1 MDMLDSVRRS
11 VRHYPGGLDAVAAR
25 LGKSPSTLEKE
36 LRAAP
41 QYKLGAVDA
50 AEIAAMCVDA
60 GTDHA
65 LEYPTRLA
73 EAVGCTLLALPAH
86 GHGLDEVTAAAV
98 AGLMRDLAGV
108 VTTVTAADRDDE
120 ISERE
125 MREISAKWAELVSA
139 GQVLM
144 QMMQAKHARTMAKWE
159 ARDAAR
165 R

>member
-1 MDMLDSVRRS
+1 MDILDSVRRS
-11 VRHYPGGLDAVAAR
+11 VRHYPGGLEAVAVR

-50 AEIAAMCVDA
+50 ADIAAMCADA
-60 GTDHA
+60 GTAHA
-65 LEYPTRLA
+65 LEYPTRVA
-73 EAVGCTLLALPAH
+73 EAVGCTLLALSPQDQGA
-86 GHGLDEVTAAAV
+86 DEVTAAAV
-98 AGLMRDLAGV
+98 AGLMRELAEV
-108 VTTVTAADRDDE
+108 VTTVTTADRDDE

-125 MREISAKWAELVSA
+125 MRDIQAKWAALVSK
-139 GQVLM
+139 GQVLL
-144 QMMQAKHARTMAKWE
+144 QMMEAKHARTMQKWE

>member
-1 MDMLDSVRRS
+1 MDILDSVRRS
-11 VRHYPGGLDAVAAR
+11 VRHYPGGLDAVAQR

-60 GTDHA
+60 GTQHC

-73 EAVGCTLLALPAH
+73 EAVGCTLLALPPH

-98 AGLMRDLAGV
+98 AELMRDLAEV
-108 VTTVTAADRDDE
+108 VTTVTNADQDNE
-120 ISERE
+120 ISDRE
-125 MREISAKWAELVSA
+125 MRDIQAKWAALVGA
-139 GQVLM
+139 GQVLL
-144 QMMQAKHARTMAKWE
+144 QMMQAKHDRTMAKWE
-159 ARDAAR
+159 GK
-165 R
+165 